1 MPIICYP
8 KNKIKRTM
16 NLQER
21 FIQKWKSLKKH
32 EKSAIRVLLI
42 LVLGVIIFVL
52 GTEIGKAFYMVFGG

>member
-1 MPIICYP
+1 
-8 KNKIKRTM
+8 M